1 MEDQKYYQLLE
12 YLQGDR
18 KVGKKYME
26 WAEQFKEKGAQV
38 FRSDKRLI
46 PRSQVLRVISIFHD
60 LPTAAHQS
68 KDAVW
73 EQIKRRYV
81 WDGMYGDVEEY
92 VKTCY
97 ECQMR
102 GGPKKNN
109 PIRIIPPMDLFQR

>member
-12 YLQGDR
+12 YLQGER
-18 KVGKKYME
+18 KEGRKYME
-26 WAEQFKEKGAQV
+26 WAEQFTEKEGQV
-38 FRSDKRLI
+38 FKRDKRLI
-46 PRSQVLRVISIFHD
+46 PRSQVLRIISIFHD

-81 WDGMYGDVEEY
+81 WDGMYKDIEEY

-97 ECQMR
+97 EC
-102 GGPKKNN
+102 
-109 PIRIIPPMDLFQR
+109 